1 MRVFKVSLRSLH
13 SSKLTACC
21 SWTPVTMR
29 FLILFLALSLGGIG
43 EMREREGSQP

>member
-1 MRVFKVSLRSLH
+1 MRVFKVTPRNLT

>member
-13 SSKLTACC
+13 SSKLTSCS

-29 FLILFLALSLGGIG
+29 FLILFLTLSLGGIG
-43 EMREREGSQP
+43 EIREGEGSQP